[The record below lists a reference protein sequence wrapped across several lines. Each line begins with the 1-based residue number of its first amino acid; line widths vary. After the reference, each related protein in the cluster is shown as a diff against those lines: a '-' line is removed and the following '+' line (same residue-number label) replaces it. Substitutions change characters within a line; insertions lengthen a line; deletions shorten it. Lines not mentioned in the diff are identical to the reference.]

1 MQILNQTETGEPQ
14 IEFGVFASNHKMK
27 VPILIMVFPRLTIE
41 HP

>member
-14 IEFGVFASNHKMK
+14 IEFGVVSDNRRLKEP
-27 VPILIMVFPRLTIE
+27 VSIMVFPRLTIE